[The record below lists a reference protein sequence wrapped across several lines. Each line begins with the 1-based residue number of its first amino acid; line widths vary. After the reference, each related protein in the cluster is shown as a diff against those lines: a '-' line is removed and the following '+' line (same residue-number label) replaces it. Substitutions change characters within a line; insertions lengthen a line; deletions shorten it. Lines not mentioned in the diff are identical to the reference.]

1 MRWLLVGSLLAGL
14 VAAPS
19 AEAQRGGSAGHAG
32 GGFSASHSFAPSAP
46 RMSGGFGSSAHF
58 SSGPAFAPRS
68 FNAPPHYN
76 WNVPARTGNSQN
88 RIPYGNWRNSP
99 GYAGYHHPAY
109 PYPSHGYR
117 HPYRPYYYANSTYLV
132 PGLLNSYWD
141 YPSGYDM
148 QDNYAGDQSAQ
159 ASQVGGDNGNYE
171 PEAGSGD
178 GEPSPEMAYR
188 AQQDVPPPPP
198 GVPEPLPQAAI
209 TLVFKD
215 GHSQQVRN
223 YALTKTTLYV
233 LDDAASGRRPEIP
246 LDTID
251 LAATERTNQESG
263 LDFSIPAGN

>member
-14 VAAPS
+14 VATPS
-19 AEAQRGGSAGHAG
+19 AEAQRGGSAGHA

-46 RMSGGFGSSAHF
+46 RMSGGFGSPAHF
-58 SSGPAFAPRS
+58 SSGPALAPRN
-68 FNAPPHYN
+68 FNAPPRYN
-76 WNVPARTGNSQN
+76 WSVPPRSQN
-88 RIPYGNWRNSP
+88 RMPYGNWRNPP
-99 GYAGYHHPAY
+99 GYSGYHHPSN

-117 HPYRPYYYANSTYLV
+117 QPYRPYYYANSTYLV

-159 ASQVGGDNGNYE
+159 ASQAGDNGNYG
-171 PEAGSGD
+171 PETAPNDSEQAPG
-178 GEPSPEMAYR
+178 MTYQ

-215 GHSQQVRN
+215 GHSQQVHN
-223 YALTKTTLYV
+223 YAVTKTTLYV

-251 LAATERTNQESG
+251 VAATVRTNQESG
-263 LDFSIPAGN
+263 LDFSVPAGN